1 MDMYN
6 RQIYPRDHQAKQ
18 SIRCRIELEN
28 YTNDKTYL
36 RLLHINLEKSLN
48 EFQPDFVVFNA
59 GTDILQGDPLGLLDI
74 TPEVRRD
81 LLFFSKQNP
90 ICLGCDHS
98 R

>member
-6 RQIYPRDHQAKQ
+6 RQIYPRDHQAKKG
-18 SIRCRIELEN
+18 IRCRVELEHH
-28 YTNDKTYL
+28 TDDRTYL

-48 EFQPDFVVFNA
+48 EFQPDLVVYNA

-74 TPEVRRD
+74 TPEVRKENVFREKNC
-81 LLFFSKQNP
+81 F
-90 ICLGCDHS
+90 CLGCDCS